1 MMNPTQN
8 RIDLEAIRKQ
18 FPILSREVNGKPL
31 VYLDNGA
38 TTQKPWRVIQA
49 INQYYTHQNANIHRG
64 VHRLSQDGTELYEA
78 SRRKVQSFL
87 NAASPNEVIFTKGTT
102 DSINLVASS
111 FSKKYISQGDSIL
124 ISAMEHHSNI
134 VPWQMICEEKQARLL
149 VIPMDGNGDLLYN
162 EYLKLL
168 HENPKI
174 VCITQVSNSLGTVN
188 PVKEMVAAAHQLG
201 IPVLVDGAQA
211 IQHQKVD
218 VQDLDADFYVFS
230 GHKMYGPTGVGILY
244 GKEKWLE
251 SMPPYQGGGDMIKT
265 VSFQK
270 TEYNELPFKFEAG
283 TPNIEA
289 SICLNEA
296 LCFIEEIGIDAIS
309 SHEEGLLSHGL
320 NRLKEIEGI
329 QFVGNSKS
337 QSSLISFNLAGIHP
351 YDVGVILDKM
361 GIAVRTGHHCAQPVM
376 DFFQIPGTVR
386 ASFSVY
392 NTFDEI
398 DQMVAGIIKAQKML
412 S

>member
-1 MMNPTQN
+1 MINQTQN
-8 RIDLEAIRKQ
+8 RIDLEAIRNQ

-111 FSKKYISQGDSIL
+111 FSKKFIRPGDSVL

-134 VPWQMICEEKQARLL
+134 VPWQMLCEEQQARLL
-149 VIPMDGNGDLLYN
+149 VIPMDEKGDLMYD

-168 HENPKI
+168 NENPKI

-188 PVKEMVAAAHQLG
+188 PIKEMVAAAHQLD

-218 VQDLDADFYVFS
+218 VQDLDVDFYVFS

-296 LCFIEEIGIDAIS
+296 ILFIEELGIDAIS
-309 SHEEGLLSHGL
+309 RHEEALLSHGL
-320 NRLKEIEGI
+320 NKLKEIEGI

>member
-111 FSKKYISQGDSIL
+111 FSKKYISPGDSVL

-134 VPWQMICEEKQARLL
+134 VPWQMICEEKQARLQ

>member
-111 FSKKYISQGDSIL
+111 FSKKYISQGDSVL

>member
-1 MMNPTQN
+1 MNSTVQ
-8 RIDLEAIRKQ
+8 IQFDIEAIRSQ
-18 FPILSREVNGKPL
+18 FPILAREVNGKPL

-38 TTQKPWRVIQA
+38 TTQKPLRVIQA
-49 INQYYTHQNANIHRG
+49 INQYYTFQNANIHRG

-78 SRRKVQSFL
+78 SRRKIQSFIH
-87 NAASPNEVIFTKGTT
+87 AASPHEVIFTKGTT

-111 FSKKYISQGDSIL
+111 FGKKFLKPGDSIL
-124 ISAMEHHSNI
+124 VSAMEHHSNI
-134 VPWQMICEEKQARLL
+134 VPWQMICEEKEAKLL
-149 VIPMDGNGDLLYN
+149 VIPMDENGDLIHS

-168 HENPKI
+168 ENKPKL
-174 VCITQVSNSLGTVN
+174 VCVTHVSNSLGTVN
-188 PVKEMVAAAHQLG
+188 PIKEMVAAAHQLD

-218 VQDLDADFYVFS
+218 VQELDVDFYVFS

-251 SMPPYQGGGDMIKT
+251 ALPPYQGGGDMIKT

-289 SICLNEA
+289 TICLMEA
-296 LCFIEEIGIDAIS
+296 VRFIEEIGLDSIS
-309 SHEEGLLSHGL
+309 KHEESLLAYGLE
-320 NRLKEIEGI
+320 RFQEIDGM
-329 QFVGNSKS
+329 QFVGKAKNR
-337 QSSLISFNLAGIHP
+337 SSLISFNLEGIHP
-351 YDVGVILDKM
+351 YDAGVILDKM

-376 DFFQIPGTVR
+376 DFFQIQGTIR
-386 ASFSVY
+386 ASFSIY
-392 NTFDEI
+392 NTFAEI
-398 DQMVAGIIKAQKML
+398 DQLVTGINKVKKMFA
-412 S
+412 

>member
-1 MMNPTQN
+1 MINQTQN
-8 RIDLEAIRKQ
+8 RIDLEAIRNQ

-111 FSKKYISQGDSIL
+111 FGKKFIRPGDSVL

-134 VPWQMICEEKQARLL
+134 VPWQMLCEEQLARLL
-149 VIPMDGNGDLLYN
+149 VVPMDEKGDLMYD

-168 HENPKI
+168 NENPKI

-188 PVKEMVAAAHQLG
+188 PIKEMVAAAHQLD

-218 VQDLDADFYVFS
+218 IQDLDVDFYVFS

-244 GKEKWLE
+244 GKERWLE

-296 LCFIEEIGIDAIS
+296 ILFIEELGIDAIS
-309 SHEEGLLSHGL
+309 RHEEALLSHGL
-320 NRLKEIEGI
+320 NKLKEIEGI

-392 NTFDEI
+392 NTFEEI

>member
-1 MMNPTQN
+1 MINQTQN
-8 RIDLEAIRKQ
+8 RIDLEAIRNQ

-111 FSKKYISQGDSIL
+111 FGKKFIRPGDSVL

-134 VPWQMICEEKQARLL
+134 VPWQMLCEEQQARLL
-149 VIPMDGNGDLLYN
+149 VIPMDEKGDLMYD

-168 HENPKI
+168 NENPKI

-188 PVKEMVAAAHQLG
+188 PIKEMVAAAHQLD

-218 VQDLDADFYVFS
+218 IQDLDVDFYVFS

-244 GKEKWLE
+244 GKERWLE

-296 LCFIEEIGIDAIS
+296 ILFIEELGIDAIS
-309 SHEEGLLSHGL
+309 RHEEALLSHGL
-320 NRLKEIEGI
+320 NKLKEIEGI

-392 NTFDEI
+392 NTFEEI